1 MHLRPEHPV
10 PYPGAVASGL
20 EVRTTSGAVRGVA
33 LRGGAGGLHAWR
45 GVPYAASTAG
55 EGRFRAPRPPEPW
68 PGVRDAS
75 AFGPVAPQT
84 RSRIPIAG
92 NAATGWPMGEDCLAV
107 SVVAPA
113 APAAPRPVMVWI
125 HGGSFLIGSAS
136 VPGYGGEAL
145 VRAGDVVHVAVNYRL
160 GALGFL
166 DFTRYSTPQR
176 PIEANLGIRDVV
188 AALEWVRDNIAAFG
202 GDPGNVTV
210 YGESA
215 GGIAVTTLLAV
226 PAARGLFHRAIAQSS
241 APATAYGPVRSAGWA
256 AQFVGLLGAEESDA
270 AAALLAADPDTLVRA
285 ASTLDGWANET
296 TPGVLCFAPVVDGEF
311 LPVHPVDA
319 AATGATHAVPL
330 LIGTNAQEATFFART
345 GSNALP
351 TTPARVDRLFASTDP
366 PARER
371 VLAAYPGYPG
381 RAAVEQVA
389 GDHGFWWSSV
399 RVAEGHSRTAPTF
412 MYRYDLAPPL
422 ARLTGFGATHVAEL
436 VPVLGWTDAV
446 PGRLLTAL
454 GGRAALRAAGARMQE
469 HWTHFAR
476 HGTPSPD
483 VGAPG
488 WPAYDPE
495 HRRTLVIDATD
506 RVESDPHADRRRAWD
521 GFADYR

>member
-1 MHLRPEHPV
+1 M
-10 PYPGAVASGL
+10 ASEL
-20 EVRTTSGAVRGVA
+20 EVRTAAGVVRGVA
-33 LRGGAGGLHAWR
+33 VGDDLRAWR
-45 GVPYAASTAG
+45 GIPYAASTAG

-68 PGVRDAS
+68 RGVRDAA

-92 NAATGWPMGEDCLAV
+92 NAATGWPMGEDCLSV

-166 DFTRYSTPQR
+166 DFTRYATPAR
-176 PIEANLGIRDVV
+176 PFEANLGIRDVV
-188 AALEWVRDNIAAFG
+188 AALEWVRENIAAFG
-202 GDPGNVTV
+202 GDPRNVTV

-215 GGIAVTTLLAV
+215 GGIAVTTLLAL

-241 APATAYGPVRSAGWA
+241 APATAYRPERTAGWA
-256 AQFVGLLGAEESDA
+256 AQFAGLLGADDRDA

-285 ASTLDGWANET
+285 ASVLDGWANET

-311 LPVHPVDA
+311 LPAHPIA
-319 AATGATHAVPL
+319 AATTGATHDVPL
-330 LIGTNAQEATFFART
+330 LIGTNAREATFFART

-351 TTPARVDRLFASTDP
+351 TTPDRIDRLFAATDP
-366 PARER
+366 AARRR
-371 VLAAYPGYPG
+371 VLAAYPGHPT
-381 RAAVEQVA
+381 RRTVEQVA
-389 GDHGFWWSSV
+389 GDHGFWWPSV
-399 RVAEGHSRTAPTF
+399 RVAQGHAGTAPTY

-422 ARLTGFGATHVAEL
+422 ARLTGLGATHVAEL
-436 VPVLGWTDAV
+436 VPVLGWTDAA

-454 GGRAALRAAGARMQE
+454 GGRATLRAVTARMQE

-476 HGTPSPD
+476 HGVP
-483 VGAPG
+483 AAG
-488 WPAYDPE
+488 WPAYDPD
-495 HRRTLVIDATD
+495 HRRTLVFDATD
-506 RVESDPHADRRRAWD
+506 RIEDDPHADRRRAWE
-521 GFADYR
+521 GFVDYR